1 MAYTWSK
8 KLETGN
14 ATIDSQHKELINAIN
29 ELLSACSEGKGRT
42 KIKETS
48 NFLLDYTKRH
58 FAAEEKLQLQSSYPD
73 YSNHKKYHDGFV
85 KEVHQIVDQLE
96 KEGATLVMVGKIN
109 NTIAGW
115 LINHISNEDVKV
127 AEHIRNISK

>member
-1 MAYTWSK
+1 MSYTWSE

-73 YSNHKKYHDGFV
+73 YSNHQKYHDGFV

-96 KEGATLVMVGKIN
+96 KEGAT
-109 NTIAGW
+109 
-115 LINHISNEDVKV
+115 
-127 AEHIRNISK
+127 